1 MPLKTAPD
9 AVVVGSGP
17 NGLAA
22 AITLARAGLSV
33 TVFEQS
39 TTIGGGTRTEE
50 LTLPGFLHD
59 VCSAIH
65 PLGLA
70 SPFFLSLPLDAHGL
84 EWVHPEV
91 QLGHPLPDGK
101 AALLH
106 RDLEETSGALG
117 IDREAY
123 RRLMAPL
130 VSKWPVLAPDLLA
143 PFHFPRHPLS
153 MARFG
158 LKALLPATLLGRLT
172 FKTPAARALFAGM
185 AAHSFL
191 PLESPLSAAF
201 GLILGA
207 LGHVAGWPLARG
219 GSRTIG
225 CAMASY
231 LRSLGGEIVT
241 GHRVAS
247 LGELPPARVTLLD
260 VTPRQL
266 DALGASSLP
275 EWYRRKLRRYRY
287 GPGVF
292 KIDWALGGP
301 IPWRS
306 EGCRRAATVHV
317 GGTTEEISR
326 GEREVWRGAHPE
338 RPFVLLAQPSVAD
351 GTRAPAGKHV
361 GWAYCH
367 VPSGSTFDMAG
378 RIEAQVERFAP
389 GFRDLIVGRH
399 TRNCVEYERYNPN
412 LIGGDI
418 VGGLQDLRQ
427 FMIRPTLLA
436 PYRTPVE
443 GLYLCSSGTPPGG
456 GVHGM
461 CGYHAATL
469 ALKELGAKGKGKMQ
483 EP

>member
-1 MPLKTAPD
+1 MPRTAPD

-33 TVFEQS
+33 TVFEQAD
-39 TTIGGGTRTEE
+39 TIGGGTRTEE

-65 PLGLA
+65 PLGIA
-70 SPFFLSLPLDAHGL
+70 SPFLQSLPLKEHGL
-84 EWVHPEV
+84 EWIHPEV
-91 QLGHPLPDGK
+91 QLAHPLPDGK
-101 AALLH
+101 TALLY
-106 RDLEETSGALG
+106 RDLEETSEALG
-117 IDREAY
+117 VDGASY

-130 VSKWPVLAPDLLA
+130 VEKWPILAPDLLA
-143 PFHFPRHPLS
+143 PFHFPRHPLPF
-153 MARFG
+153 ALFG
-158 LKALLPATLLGRLT
+158 VQALMPATLLGRLR

-185 AAHSFL
+185 AGHSFL

-207 LGHVAGWPLARG
+207 LGHVAGWPVARG
-219 GSRTIG
+219 GSRMISS
-225 CAMASY
+225 AMASY
-231 LRSLGGEIVT
+231 FQSLGGEIVT
-241 GHRVAS
+241 GHPVAS
-247 LGELPPARVTLLD
+247 LGELPAARLTLLD

-266 DALGASSLP
+266 ELLGGALLP
-275 EWYRRKLRRYRY
+275 DRYRRKLQRYRY

-292 KIDWALGGP
+292 KIDWALSGA
-301 IPWRS
+301 IPWTAK
-306 EGCRRAATVHV
+306 GCRRAVTVHV

-326 GEREVWRGAHPE
+326 GEREIWQGVHPE
-338 RPFVLLAQPSVAD
+338 HPFVLLAQPTVVDA
-351 GTRAPAGKHV
+351 TRAPAGRHV

-367 VPSGSTFDMAG
+367 VPSGSTFDMTG

-389 GFRDLIVGRH
+389 GFRDLIIGRH

-418 VGGLQDLRQ
+418 NGGVQDLRQ
-427 FMIRPTLLA
+427 FMIRPTLLS
-436 PYRTPVE
+436 PYRTPVK
-443 GLYLCSSGTPPGG
+443 GVYLCSSGTPPGG

-461 CGYHAATL
+461 CGYHAASC
-469 ALKELGAKGKGKMQ
+469 ALKDLA
-483 EP
+483 

>member
-461 CGYHAATL
+461 CGYHAASL